1 MRKLCSTQIRLYS
14 TTFPSVQGVNETP
27 SICLGKFFR
36 EPHEKCRLST
46 EASAA
51 EPFFSSSAL
60 NQYAPE
66 QF

>member
-36 EPHEKCRLST
+36 EPHEKCR
-46 EASAA
+46 
-51 EPFFSSSAL
+51 
-60 NQYAPE
+60 
-66 QF
+66 